1 MIIIILPHYPK
12 KTVKIFGNL
21 KLKLN
26 ICDVKLSYTPGNKSC
41 LFCTKLNR
49 TNLKNNIMNKK
60 ITLTNV
66 LTEGFS
72 IGIKN
77 FVSLFVAT
85 LLWIVTIWIP
95 FINVGTTIAIKSV
108 PIELSKGKIISP
120 LFIFDKKYRQY
131 MGEFFNL
138 IGLMMLSLIPAF
150 LFMIVPG
157 IIISI
162 GWSLAIYIMLDKEVS
177 PSDAL
182 IMSNKATYGYKWII
196 FGVSVVL
203 GVCFFIVNLILGLI
217 PLGFLSTIISLLLMC
232 VYQVVNIGCEAV
244 IYRDL
249 TKEESDSTETNVDC

>member
-1 MIIIILPHYPK
+1 
-12 KTVKIFGNL
+12 
-21 KLKLN
+21 
-26 ICDVKLSYTPGNKSC
+26 
-41 LFCTKLNR
+41 
-49 TNLKNNIMNKK
+49 MNKK
-60 ITLTNV
+60 ITLANV

-138 IGLMMLSLIPAF
+138 IGLMMISLIPAF

-157 IIISI
+157 IIINIS
-162 GWSLAIYIMLDKEVS
+162 WSLAIYIMLDKEVS

-217 PLGFLSTIISLLLMC
+217 PLELLSAILSLLLTC
-232 VYQVVNIGCEAV
+232 VYQVVNLGCEAV

-249 TKEESDSTETNVDC
+249 TKEDSTETNVNC

>member
-1 MIIIILPHYPK
+1 
-12 KTVKIFGNL
+12 
-21 KLKLN
+21 
-26 ICDVKLSYTPGNKSC
+26 
-41 LFCTKLNR
+41 
-49 TNLKNNIMNKK
+49 MNKK
-60 ITLTNV
+60 IALAKV

-138 IGLMMLSLIPAF
+138 IGLMMMSLIPAF

-157 IIISI
+157 IIINIS
-162 GWSLAIYIMLDKEVS
+162 WSLAIYIMLDKEVS

-217 PLGFLSTIISLLLMC
+217 PLGFLSAILSLLLTC
-232 VYQVVNIGCEAV
+232 VYQVVNLGCEAV

-249 TKEESDSTETNVDC
+249 TKEDSTETNVNC

>member
-1 MIIIILPHYPK
+1 
-12 KTVKIFGNL
+12 
-21 KLKLN
+21 
-26 ICDVKLSYTPGNKSC
+26 
-41 LFCTKLNR
+41 
-49 TNLKNNIMNKK
+49 MNKK
-60 ITLTNV
+60 IALAKV

-138 IGLMMLSLIPAF
+138 IGLMMMSLIPAF

-157 IIISI
+157 IIINIS
-162 GWSLAIYIMLDKEVS
+162 WSLAIYIMLDKEVS

-203 GVCFFIVNLILGLI
+203 GVCFLIVNLILGLI
-217 PLGFLSTIISLLLMC
+217 PLGFLSAILSLLLTC
-232 VYQVVNIGCEAV
+232 VYQVVNLGCEAV

-249 TKEESDSTETNVDC
+249 TKEDSTETNVNC

>member
-1 MIIIILPHYPK
+1 
-12 KTVKIFGNL
+12 
-21 KLKLN
+21 
-26 ICDVKLSYTPGNKSC
+26 
-41 LFCTKLNR
+41 
-49 TNLKNNIMNKK
+49 MNKK
-60 ITLTNV
+60 ITLAKV

-108 PIELSKGKIISP
+108 PIELSKGKVISP

-138 IGLMMLSLIPAF
+138 IGLMMLSLIPAV
-150 LFMIVPG
+150 LFIIVPG
-157 IIISI
+157 IIINIS
-162 GWSLAIYIMLDKEVS
+162 WSLAIYIMLDKEVS

-203 GVCFFIVNLILGLI
+203 GVCFFVVNLILGLI
-217 PLGFLSTIISLLLMC
+217 PLGFLSAILSLLLTC
-232 VYQVVNIGCEAV
+232 VYQVVNLGCEAV

-249 TKEESDSTETNVDC
+249 TKEDSTETNVNC

>member
-1 MIIIILPHYPK
+1 
-12 KTVKIFGNL
+12 
-21 KLKLN
+21 
-26 ICDVKLSYTPGNKSC
+26 
-41 LFCTKLNR
+41 
-49 TNLKNNIMNKK
+49 MNKK
-60 ITLTNV
+60 IALAKV

-95 FINVGTTIAIKSV
+95 FINVGTTIAIKSI

-138 IGLMMLSLIPAF
+138 IGLMMISLIPAF

-157 IIISI
+157 IIINIS
-162 GWSLAIYIMLDKEVS
+162 WSLAIYIMLDKEVS

-217 PLGFLSTIISLLLMC
+217 PLGFLSAILSLLLTC
-232 VYQVVNIGCEAV
+232 VYQVVNLGCEAV

-249 TKEESDSTETNVDC
+249 TKEDSTETNVNC

>member
-1 MIIIILPHYPK
+1 
-12 KTVKIFGNL
+12 
-21 KLKLN
+21 
-26 ICDVKLSYTPGNKSC
+26 
-41 LFCTKLNR
+41 
-49 TNLKNNIMNKK
+49 MNKK
-60 ITLTNV
+60 IALAKV

-138 IGLMMLSLIPAF
+138 IGLMMISLIPAF

-157 IIISI
+157 IIINIS
-162 GWSLAIYIMLDKEVS
+162 WSLAIYIMLDKEVS

-217 PLGFLSTIISLLLMC
+217 PLELLSAILSLLLTC
-232 VYQVVNIGCEAV
+232 VYQVVNLGCEAV

-249 TKEESDSTETNVDC
+249 TKEDSTETNVNC

>member
-1 MIIIILPHYPK
+1 
-12 KTVKIFGNL
+12 
-21 KLKLN
+21 
-26 ICDVKLSYTPGNKSC
+26 
-41 LFCTKLNR
+41 
-49 TNLKNNIMNKK
+49 MNKK
-60 ITLTNV
+60 IALAKV

-108 PIELSKGKIISP
+108 PIELSKGRIISP

-138 IGLMMLSLIPAF
+138 IGLMMISLIPAF

-157 IIISI
+157 IIINIS
-162 GWSLAIYIMLDKEVS
+162 WSLAIYIMLDKEVS

-217 PLGFLSTIISLLLMC
+217 PLGFLSAILSLLLTC
-232 VYQVVNIGCEAV
+232 VYQVVNLGCEAV

-249 TKEESDSTETNVDC
+249 TKEDSTETNVNC

>member
-1 MIIIILPHYPK
+1 
-12 KTVKIFGNL
+12 
-21 KLKLN
+21 
-26 ICDVKLSYTPGNKSC
+26 
-41 LFCTKLNR
+41 
-49 TNLKNNIMNKK
+49 MNKK
-60 ITLTNV
+60 IALAKV

-138 IGLMMLSLIPAF
+138 IGLMMISLIPAF

-157 IIISI
+157 IIINIS
-162 GWSLAIYIMLDKEVS
+162 WSLAIYIMLDKEVS

-217 PLGFLSTIISLLLMC
+217 PLGFLSAILSLLLTC
-232 VYQVVNIGCEAV
+232 VYQVVNLGCEAV

-249 TKEESDSTETNVDC
+249 TKEDSTETNVNC

>member
-1 MIIIILPHYPK
+1 
-12 KTVKIFGNL
+12 
-21 KLKLN
+21 
-26 ICDVKLSYTPGNKSC
+26 
-41 LFCTKLNR
+41 
-49 TNLKNNIMNKK
+49 MNKK
-60 ITLTNV
+60 IALAKV

-108 PIELSKGKIISP
+108 PIELSKGRIISP

-138 IGLMMLSLIPAF
+138 IGLMMMSLIPAF

-157 IIISI
+157 IIINIS
-162 GWSLAIYIMLDKEVS
+162 WSLAIYIMLDKEVS

-196 FGVSVVL
+196 FGVSVIL
-203 GVCFFIVNLILGLI
+203 GVCFLIVNLILGLI
-217 PLGFLSTIISLLLMC
+217 PLGFLSAILSLLLTC
-232 VYQVVNIGCEAV
+232 VYQVVNLGCEAV

-249 TKEESDSTETNVDC
+249 TKEDSTETNVNC

>member
-1 MIIIILPHYPK
+1 
-12 KTVKIFGNL
+12 
-21 KLKLN
+21 
-26 ICDVKLSYTPGNKSC
+26 
-41 LFCTKLNR
+41 
-49 TNLKNNIMNKK
+49 MNKK
-60 ITLTNV
+60 IALAKV
-66 LTEGFS
+66 LTEGFG

-77 FVSLFVAT
+77 FVSLFFAT

-217 PLGFLSTIISLLLMC
+217 PLGFLSAILSLLLTC
-232 VYQVVNIGCEAV
+232 VYQVVNLGCEAV

-249 TKEESDSTETNVDC
+249 TKEDSTETNVNC

>member
-1 MIIIILPHYPK
+1 
-12 KTVKIFGNL
+12 
-21 KLKLN
+21 
-26 ICDVKLSYTPGNKSC
+26 
-41 LFCTKLNR
+41 
-49 TNLKNNIMNKK
+49 MNKK
-60 ITLTNV
+60 ITLAKV

-108 PIELSKGKIISP
+108 PIELSKGKVISP

-150 LFMIVPG
+150 LFIIVPG
-157 IIISI
+157 IIINIS
-162 GWSLAIYIMLDKEVS
+162 WSLAIYIMLDKEVS

-203 GVCFFIVNLILGLI
+203 GVCFFVVNLILGLI
-217 PLGFLSTIISLLLMC
+217 PLGFLSAILSLLLTC
-232 VYQVVNIGCEAV
+232 VYQVVNLGCEAV

-249 TKEESDSTETNVDC
+249 TKEDSTETNVNC

>member
-1 MIIIILPHYPK
+1 
-12 KTVKIFGNL
+12 
-21 KLKLN
+21 
-26 ICDVKLSYTPGNKSC
+26 
-41 LFCTKLNR
+41 
-49 TNLKNNIMNKK
+49 MNKK
-60 ITLTNV
+60 IALAKV

-138 IGLMMLSLIPAF
+138 IGLMMISLIPAF

-157 IIISI
+157 IIINIS
-162 GWSLAIYIMLDKEVS
+162 WSLAIYIMLDKEVS

-217 PLGFLSTIISLLLMC
+217 PLGLLSAILSLLLTC
-232 VYQVVNIGCEAV
+232 VYQVVNLGCEAV

-249 TKEESDSTETNVDC
+249 TKEDSTETNVNC

>member
-1 MIIIILPHYPK
+1 
-12 KTVKIFGNL
+12 
-21 KLKLN
+21 
-26 ICDVKLSYTPGNKSC
+26 
-41 LFCTKLNR
+41 
-49 TNLKNNIMNKK
+49 MNKK
-60 ITLTNV
+60 IALAKV

-138 IGLMMLSLIPAF
+138 IGLMMISLIPAF

-157 IIISI
+157 IIINIS
-162 GWSLAIYIMLDKEVS
+162 WSLAIYIMLDKEVS

-217 PLGFLSTIISLLLMC
+217 PLGFLSAILSLLLTC

-249 TKEESDSTETNVDC
+249 TKEDSTETNVNC

>member
-1 MIIIILPHYPK
+1 
-12 KTVKIFGNL
+12 
-21 KLKLN
+21 
-26 ICDVKLSYTPGNKSC
+26 
-41 LFCTKLNR
+41 
-49 TNLKNNIMNKK
+49 MNKK
-60 ITLTNV
+60 IALAKV

-108 PIELSKGKIISP
+108 PIELSKGRIISP

-138 IGLMMLSLIPAF
+138 IGLMMMSLIPAF

-157 IIISI
+157 IIINIS
-162 GWSLAIYIMLDKEVS
+162 WSLAIYIMLDKEVS

-203 GVCFFIVNLILGLI
+203 GVCFLIVNLILGLI
-217 PLGFLSTIISLLLMC
+217 PLGFLSAILSLLLTC
-232 VYQVVNIGCEAV
+232 VYQVVNLGCEAV

-249 TKEESDSTETNVDC
+249 TKEDSTETNVNC

>member
-1 MIIIILPHYPK
+1 
-12 KTVKIFGNL
+12 
-21 KLKLN
+21 
-26 ICDVKLSYTPGNKSC
+26 
-41 LFCTKLNR
+41 
-49 TNLKNNIMNKK
+49 MNKK
-60 ITLTNV
+60 IALAKV

-138 IGLMMLSLIPAF
+138 IGLMMMALIRAF

-157 IIISI
+157 IIINIS
-162 GWSLAIYIMLDKEVS
+162 WSLAIYIMLDKEVS

-217 PLGFLSTIISLLLMC
+217 PLGFLSAILSLLLTC
-232 VYQVVNIGCEAV
+232 VYQVVNLGCEAV

-249 TKEESDSTETNVDC
+249 TKEDSTETNVNC

>member
-1 MIIIILPHYPK
+1 
-12 KTVKIFGNL
+12 
-21 KLKLN
+21 
-26 ICDVKLSYTPGNKSC
+26 
-41 LFCTKLNR
+41 
-49 TNLKNNIMNKK
+49 MNKK
-60 ITLTNV
+60 ITLAKV

-108 PIELSKGKIISP
+108 PIELSKGKVISP

-157 IIISI
+157 IIINIS
-162 GWSLAIYIMLDKEVS
+162 WSLAIYIMLDKEVS

-203 GVCFFIVNLILGLI
+203 GVCFFVVNLILGLI
-217 PLGFLSTIISLLLMC
+217 PLGFLSAILSLLLTC
-232 VYQVVNIGCEAV
+232 VYQVVNLGCEAV

-249 TKEESDSTETNVDC
+249 TKEDSTETNVNC

>member
-1 MIIIILPHYPK
+1 
-12 KTVKIFGNL
+12 
-21 KLKLN
+21 
-26 ICDVKLSYTPGNKSC
+26 
-41 LFCTKLNR
+41 
-49 TNLKNNIMNKK
+49 MNKK

-138 IGLMMLSLIPAF
+138 IGLMMISLIPAF

-157 IIISI
+157 IIINIS
-162 GWSLAIYIMLDKEVS
+162 WSLAIYIMLDKEVS

-217 PLGFLSTIISLLLMC
+217 PLGLLSAILSLLLTC
-232 VYQVVNIGCEAV
+232 VYQVVNLGCEAV

-249 TKEESDSTETNVDC
+249 TKEDSTETNVNC

>member
-1 MIIIILPHYPK
+1 
-12 KTVKIFGNL
+12 
-21 KLKLN
+21 
-26 ICDVKLSYTPGNKSC
+26 
-41 LFCTKLNR
+41 
-49 TNLKNNIMNKK
+49 MNKK
-60 ITLTNV
+60 IALAKV

-157 IIISI
+157 IIINIS
-162 GWSLAIYIMLDKEVS
+162 WSLAIYIMLDKEVS

-217 PLGFLSTIISLLLMC
+217 PLGFLSAILSLLLTC
-232 VYQVVNIGCEAV
+232 VYQVVNLGCEAV

-249 TKEESDSTETNVDC
+249 TKEDSTETNVNC

>member
-1 MIIIILPHYPK
+1 
-12 KTVKIFGNL
+12 
-21 KLKLN
+21 
-26 ICDVKLSYTPGNKSC
+26 
-41 LFCTKLNR
+41 
-49 TNLKNNIMNKK
+49 MNKK
-60 ITLTNV
+60 ITLAKV

-108 PIELSKGKIISP
+108 PIELSKGKVISP

-162 GWSLAIYIMLDKEVS
+162 GWSLAIYIMLDKEIS

-203 GVCFFIVNLILGLI
+203 GVCFFVVNLILGLI
-217 PLGFLSTIISLLLMC
+217 PLGFLSAILSLLLTC
-232 VYQVVNIGCEAV
+232 VYQVVNLGCEAV

-249 TKEESDSTETNVDC
+249 TKEDSTETNVNC